1 MPAKSTRRFVDSI
14 SPALPS
20 RPTPQAIPDGSPGRR
35 QTGRISTPD
44 AATDHQDGG
53 PGKASR
59 TQSRW
64 RLAIQRGRDS
74 SLAGGTHRPER
85 RGRTGQGRSRPGTQR
100 RGCGGAKTVRT
111 VQLAHDRRP
120 AGSPHPQQRDPQNE
134 RPGRDDRIP
143 VGPRGDGRSRQ
154 VPRGTASHGAR
165 LRGRV
170 AAPSAA
176 SNIDPFG
183 FRRRPG
189 RLLRRAAVF
198 GPRPTDRRLL
208 PNLLLQRF
216 GPPSYPGDDQSVG
229 RTARIFGSPAAKPV
243 PARRVARHRRCR
255 SRLNEGDARAK
266 RRAGTHPHESRPWKG
281 IKGMKSSAPETLLWI
296 GPRRHGDFVELF
308 RQAES
313 LVPQIAYRSSLFAA
327 LDRPA
332 TRVDRVLIARVD
344 SCGPLPDNEEKLR
357 RLYPQADIVTVTG
370 SLCTARPA
378 TRLHESTG
386 NTSLRRVAWHQAG
399 PFLRGWL
406 ANRTVAGGRER
417 TSDAQRTAA
426 AAGPRAASIA
436 VFASRYSDAEALLDL
451 ADADGAAA
459 FWCRSPAQ

>member
-1 MPAKSTRRFVDSI
+1 
-14 SPALPS
+14 
-20 RPTPQAIPDGSPGRR
+20 
-35 QTGRISTPD
+35 
-44 AATDHQDGG
+44 
-53 PGKASR
+53 
-59 TQSRW
+59 
-64 RLAIQRGRDS
+64 
-74 SLAGGTHRPER
+74 
-85 RGRTGQGRSRPGTQR
+85 
-100 RGCGGAKTVRT
+100 
-111 VQLAHDRRP
+111 
-120 AGSPHPQQRDPQNE
+120 
-134 RPGRDDRIP
+134 
-143 VGPRGDGRSRQ
+143 
-154 VPRGTASHGAR
+154 
-165 LRGRV
+165 
-170 AAPSAA
+170 
-176 SNIDPFG
+176 
-183 FRRRPG
+183 
-189 RLLRRAAVF
+189 
-198 GPRPTDRRLL
+198 
-208 PNLLLQRF
+208 
-216 GPPSYPGDDQSVG
+216 
-229 RTARIFGSPAAKPV
+229 
-243 PARRVARHRRCR
+243 
-255 SRLNEGDARAK
+255 
-266 RRAGTHPHESRPWKG
+266 
-281 IKGMKSSAPETLLWI
+281 MKSSAPETLLWI

-344 SCGPLPDNEEKLR
+344 SCGPLPDDEEKLR

-459 FWCRSPAQ
+459 FWCRSPAQLTARNIDLFWWDDSVTEDSGATTWNDRFAQVAAAASAVARHVWLVGLPSHARIVAATAAGVDEVISKPLAIDAILSTIGSPAGNDDAGRSAKPRLAA